1 MTLRSLLS
9 SPGPPLKTSESL
21 VGPWAGLA
29 HIPVTALILAA
40 LVALALA
47 FAARWWWL
55 ERARPEAGG
64 RRRPGVID
72 VAFGAITNFFDT
84 LGIGSFAPTTAA
96 YKLFHRVP
104 DEQIPGT
111 LNVGHALPTVVQALI
126 FIAIVDV
133 EPLTLLS
140 MIAAAVAGAWIGV
153 AFVAG
158 APRRTIQIA
167 MGVALLAAAGLFLA
181 SVLGLMPAGGDAR
194 GLAGL
199 KLAVAVGANFIL
211 GALMMLGI
219 GLYAP
224 CLILVSLL
232 GMNPLVAFP
241 IMMGS
246 CAFLMPVGGSRFVAS
261 GRYSLPAALGL
272 LIGGIPAVLV
282 AAYIVK
288 SLPLDGLRG
297 LVIVVVTYAAI
308 SMLWSARRDAR

>member
-1 MTLRSLLS
+1 M
-9 SPGPPLKTSESL
+9 KTSESFAAWGQL
-21 VGPWAGLA
+21 ES
-29 HIPVTALILAA
+29 IPVTALILTA
-40 LVALALA
+40 LVVLASA
-47 FAARWWWL
+47 FAARWWRV

-64 RRRPGVID
+64 RRRADLIGVTI
-72 VAFGAITNFFDT
+72 GAITNFFDT

-96 YKLFHRVP
+96 FKLFRRVP
-104 DEQIPGT
+104 DELIPGT

-126 FIAIVDV
+126 FIAVVDV
-133 EPLTLLS
+133 EPLTLVS
-140 MIAAAVAGAWIGV
+140 MIVAAVSGAWIGV
-153 AFVAG
+153 AFVAR

-194 GLAGL
+194 GLAGM
-199 KLAVAVGANFIL
+199 KLAFAVGANFIL

-272 LIGGIPAVLV
+272 VIGGIPAVLV

-288 SLPLDGLRG
+288 SLPLDGLRA

-308 SMLWSARRDAR
+308 SMLWSARRDIAAR